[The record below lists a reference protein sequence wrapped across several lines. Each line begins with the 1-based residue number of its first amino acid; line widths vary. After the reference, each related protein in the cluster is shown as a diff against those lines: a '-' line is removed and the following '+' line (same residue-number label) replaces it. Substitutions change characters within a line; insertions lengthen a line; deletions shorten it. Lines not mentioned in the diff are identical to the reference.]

1 MNPEELREYHKL
13 RKRDW
18 RARNCIPATFL
29 SEEEKKKKRKKR
41 NATPAARLAAA
52 SYNLKYNYGITP
64 ENRDRIIETQDG
76 YCANPFCDVKLLEEG
91 KSKDHFFI
99 HVDHDHI
106 TKQVRGIMCRP
117 CNTDLGRVEKDPL
130 RIKGLLQL
138 AEKYQNIREEFLQHE
153 RRIIKNL

>member
-1 MNPEELREYHKL
+1 M
-13 RKRDW
+13 
-18 RARNCIPATFL
+18 
-29 SEEEKKKKRKKR
+29 
-41 NATPAARLAAA
+41 
-52 SYNLKYNYGITP
+52 
-64 ENRDRIIETQDG
+64 
-76 YCANPFCDVKLLEEG
+76 EEG
-91 KSKDHFFI
+91 KRKDHFFI

-153 RRIIKNL
+153 RRIIKNLWR